1 MLDPVVDV
9 VEERGKNL
17 EMATDAAGKS
27 RTAPVSDCLCDRLAR
42 EVDGL
47 PDDLCG
53 QVIGNPH
60 PVGADSGMLMKEHGL
75 EEDLDALLGRER
87 EVRDHAFE
95 RCLLLADGVMVL
107 FDGEPGIREDV
118 PFIEVGCRAPDL
130 GGLDGPRLD
139 VAAAADARGHVAE
152 RGAGKKE
159 RHDRRVPRRCSR
171 HEVGADAFFKQKE
184 PVRIAAALENLAC
197 RHIAK
202 RPMLADEVRNARRF
216 SRADVGKG
224 KEDLSHGRSLSG
236 WMVLKKVYRGQEHQ
250 RKARES

>member
-75 EEDLDALLGRER
+75 EDFAN
-87 EVRDHAFE
+87 A
-95 RCLLLADGVMVL
+95 
-107 FDGEPGIREDV
+107 
-118 PFIEVGCRAPDL
+118 GC
-130 GGLDGPRLD
+130 
-139 VAAAADARGHVAE
+139 
-152 RGAGKKE
+152 
-159 RHDRRVPRRCSR
+159 S
-171 HEVGADAFFKQKE
+171 
-184 PVRIAAALENLAC
+184 
-197 RHIAK
+197 
-202 RPMLADEVRNARRF
+202 
-216 SRADVGKG
+216 
-224 KEDLSHGRSLSG
+224 
-236 WMVLKKVYRGQEHQ
+236 
-250 RKARES
+250 

>member
-1 MLDPVVDV
+1 MLEPVVDV

-47 PDDLCG
+47 PDDFCG
-53 QVIGNPH
+53 KIVGNPR
-60 PVGADSGMLMKEHGL
+60 PVGAELSLFVKEHGL

-95 RCLLLADGVMVL
+95 RCLLLADGVLVL
-107 FDGEPGIREDV
+107 FDGEFGICEDV
-118 PFIEVGCRAPDL
+118 PFIEVWRRAPDP
-130 GGLDGPRLD
+130 GGLEGPRLD

-202 RPMLADEVRNARRF
+202 RPMLADEVRNARWF
-216 SRADVGKG
+216 SWADIRKG
-224 KEDLSHGRSLSG
+224 KKDLSHGRSSS
-236 WMVLKKVYRGQEHQ
+236 V
-250 RKARES
+250 